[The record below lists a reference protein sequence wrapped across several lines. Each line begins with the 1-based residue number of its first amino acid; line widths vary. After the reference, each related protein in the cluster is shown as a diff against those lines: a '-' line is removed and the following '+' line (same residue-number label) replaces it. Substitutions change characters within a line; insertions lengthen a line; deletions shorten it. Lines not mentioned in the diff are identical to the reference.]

1 MNRDSPTRPF
11 TTVEAFETRQS
22 TWALI
27 ESQTIEEE
35 RTEIKK
41 LIGSSLIEETVD
53 LHGEVNRMLLDQ
65 ISQT

>member
-1 MNRDSPTRPF
+1 MNRDSPSRLP
-11 TTVEAFETRQS
+11 VEIFEPCQS

-53 LHGEVNRMLLDQ
+53 LHREV
-65 ISQT
+65 SQKSETFYQSSTI